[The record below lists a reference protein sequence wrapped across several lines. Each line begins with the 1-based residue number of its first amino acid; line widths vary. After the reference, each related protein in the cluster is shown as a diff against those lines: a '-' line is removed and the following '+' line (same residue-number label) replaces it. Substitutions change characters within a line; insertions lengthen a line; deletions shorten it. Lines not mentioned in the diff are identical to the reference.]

1 MPNGRRKGK
10 GIQRLYL
17 NELMTELVIV
27 GLTIEGVTKYCN
39 THSNGSGNLIT
50 CDISLKYLGT

>member
-1 MPNGRRKGK
+1 MPNGRKKGK
-10 GIQRLYL
+10 GLQELDL
-17 NELMTELVIV
+17 NKLMEGLEIV

-39 THSNGSGNLIT
+39 THSNGSGNLII